1 MNITL
6 ESSFEFLTNEA
17 IASIGLNP
25 FFRWAKFVLTDDDVN
40 LNNQK
45 VPQEEFDNIISTG
58 IYTPIKMDF
67 GRISE
72 GHKTA
77 ERKPIGVI
85 THIKKDVLDGRNVLV
100 ALAALWKKERPDDVD
115 LLKEMVDSGEPPK
128 VSWEIS
134 YHDSEFDGKA
144 EILKGTI
151 LTGVA
156 IVANPAYAD
165 RTRFLA
171 VAELEETES
180 EKWTREYINNLPDSA
195 FLYIEPG
202 GEKDEEGKTK
212 PRSLRHLP
220 YKDMDGN
227 IDVEHLRNAIVRLS
241 QENTGKDWLTAD
253 LRERLLNKARK
264 LLESYNKEEKS
275 EMELEQALE
284 RIKELESKL
293 SEYET
298 KTSEMMA
305 ELEALREYKNSVE
318 AEKKAQERISQIKQ
332 MFLDK
337 GIEKPDS
344 YFEENKELFLNLTDS
359 AVEFMIQE
367 LVAFAEKMK
376 DKKDATSSLPNINQ
390 YEEGTKPKSVKELAE
405 QLRKLSK

>member
-1 MNITL
+1 MNITV

-40 LNNQK
+40 LNNQRIPK
-45 VPQEEFDNIISTG
+45 EEFDNLISTG

-67 GRISE
+67 GRVSE

-85 THIKKDVLDGRNVLV
+85 THIKKDVLDNRNVLV
-100 ALAALWKKERPDDVD
+100 ALAALWKKERPEDVD
-115 LLKEMVDSGEPPK
+115 LLKEMVDSGESPK

-134 YHDSEFDGKA
+134 YHDSEFDGKS

-156 IVANPAYAD
+156 IVANPAYGE
-165 RTRFLA
+165 RTKFLA
-171 VAELEETES
+171 VAELEESES

-241 QENTGKDWLTAD
+241 QENTGKEWLSEN
-253 LRERLLNKARK
+253 LRQQLLDKARK
-264 LLESYNKEEKS
+264 LLENYNKEENS
-275 EMELEQALE
+275 DMENQELEEKILAYE
-284 RIKELESKL
+284 KEISTLK
-293 SEYET
+293 
-298 KTSEMMA
+298 A
-305 ELEALREYKNSVE
+305 ELEELRAYKE
-318 AEKKAQERISQIKQ
+318 AIEQEKAAVQRLNQIKSLFE
-332 MFLDK
+332 MR

-344 YFEENKELFLNLTDS
+344 FFEDNKDLLLNFSDSEL
-359 AVEFMIQE
+359 EFMIQE
-367 LVAFAEKMK
+367 LVSFAEKSK
-376 DKKDATSSLPNINQ
+376 EKKESTSSLPNINE
-390 YEEGTKPKSVKELAE
+390 YDDNSNFSSIKELAE
-405 QLRKLSK
+405 KLREISK